1 MTLCASCTRS
11 LSEVTASQGVLHRA
25 SESTGPFNSIARGR
39 VDLGGLGLDTPLRF
53 AGDEQGDVESL
64 ALRHLL
70 SHDASLAVVALS
82 AVNDRGGRTLAC
94 LDD

>member
-1 MTLCASCTRS
+1 
-11 LSEVTASQGVLHRA
+11 
-25 SESTGPFNSIARGR
+25 
-39 VDLGGLGLDTPLRF
+39 LRF